1 MRTRSNRIV
10 FCLNDTE
17 LSKLNR
23 KVEKSGLSRTEFLR
37 KLCSNVEI
45 KEQPTLF
52 KDVLYQLRMIGNN
65 LHQVTVKANS
75 LNLIDAPL
83 YRKNFEDLQ
92 TIIGKI
98 MEVIY

>member
-10 FCLNDTE
+10 FCLNDNE

-23 KVEKSGLSRTEFLR
+23 KVEKSGLTRTEFLR
-37 KLCSNVEI
+37 KMVSNIEV

-52 KDVLYQLRMIGNN
+52 KDALYQLRMIGNN
-65 LHQVTVKANS
+65 LHQVAVKANS

-92 TIIGKI
+92 NIIGKI